1 MVIPVYNKLGYDLI
15 VQGDVSP
22 PIARQL
28 SLDLLKG
35 GFGANPQNIEKI
47 GKNEIKITYLPVE
60 LVVQFVEADK
70 FSYIFKQ

>member
-1 MVIPVYNKLGYDLI
+1 MIIPVYNKLGYDLI

-22 PIARQL
+22 LVARQL

-35 GFGANPQNIEKI
+35 GFGANPKNIEKI
-47 GKNEIKITYLPVE
+47 GRNEIKITCLPVE
-60 LVVQFVEADK
+60 LVVQFVEADG